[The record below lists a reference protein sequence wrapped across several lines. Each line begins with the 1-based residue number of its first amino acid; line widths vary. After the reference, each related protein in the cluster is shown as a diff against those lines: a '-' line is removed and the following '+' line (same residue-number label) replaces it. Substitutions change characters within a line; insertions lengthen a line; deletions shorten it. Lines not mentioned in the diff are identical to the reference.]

1 MAYDKCYR
9 DSRISF
15 YSLTL
20 ANSRKHR
27 RSHRGRRGLTM
38 MEKITKRKMMKS
50 KKMMIVIMI
59 VTATRTMIAIMGKK
73 RKTPMKEME
82 VKMMRKESMRALST
96 KPTLLKVL
104 KHNGEILSRSSSCL

>member
-1 MAYDKCYR
+1 
-9 DSRISF
+9 
-15 YSLTL
+15 
-20 ANSRKHR
+20 
-27 RSHRGRRGLTM
+27 M